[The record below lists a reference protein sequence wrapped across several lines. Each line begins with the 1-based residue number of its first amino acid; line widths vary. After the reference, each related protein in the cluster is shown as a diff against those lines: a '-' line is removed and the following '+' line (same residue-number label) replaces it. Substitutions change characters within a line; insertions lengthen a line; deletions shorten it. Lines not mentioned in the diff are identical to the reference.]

1 MSGLL
6 GGWMLITNK
15 IYARS
20 TSRLGRNLILVLAGR
35 LLGDTNRTIINS
47 YLDERE
53 IGLDID
59 V

>member
-1 MSGLL
+1 
-6 GGWMLITNK
+6 MLITNK